1 MSLLSKIIAF
11 ILSLFGIASVMQP
24 QTQNQIPENAETYSV
39 KVMSYNIYVAGTGDR
54 SPENR
59 NPGIVSLIREQSPD
73 VFGLQEAVYDRIQ
86 LLNESLPEYSYV
98 GRGREKNEKDGEFSP
113 VFYKTDKYNLVDSGT
128 FWFSNTPHKASI
140 AWGTVFKRICT
151 WAVLEDKETGFRFG
165 VFNSHWDHISFISRN
180 NSAEL
185 LCEKIQE
192 YAENLPVII
201 MGDFND
207 YPSSRSV
214 SEVLGAVPVSGDS
227 VSIAKLYNLM
237 AGKQGGTYRYKG
249 EWGMLDQFI
258 VSGSMLL
265 PSSALCTDS
274 AKACRLVFPFLL
286 EEDEQYGGVTPFR
299 TYKGMKY
306 HGGYSDHLPICLDID
321 VRYQAP

>member
-86 LLNESLPEYSYV
+86 LLNESLSEYSYV

-201 MGDFND
+201 MGDFNCEPD
-207 YPSSRSV
+207 TTAYQYLIEQGFLDCMYTAPGAVVSGTYHGYTKSDVSNDLPIDHILFKGDTGYAASYKAVTDKKDGIYPSDHF
-214 SEVLGAVPVSGDS
+214 P
-227 VSIAKLYNLM
+227 
-237 AGKQGGTYRYKG
+237 
-249 EWGMLDQFI
+249 I
-258 VSGSMLL
+258 VSDIIL
-265 PSSALCTDS
+265 
-274 AKACRLVFPFLL
+274 
-286 EEDEQYGGVTPFR
+286 
-299 TYKGMKY
+299 YKE
-306 HGGYSDHLPICLDID
+306 
-321 VRYQAP
+321 A